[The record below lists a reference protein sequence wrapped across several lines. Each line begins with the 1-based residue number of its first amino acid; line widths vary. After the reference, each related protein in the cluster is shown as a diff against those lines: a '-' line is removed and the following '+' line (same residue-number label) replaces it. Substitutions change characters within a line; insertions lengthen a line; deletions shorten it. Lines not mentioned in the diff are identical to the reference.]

1 MNEFRAAPRSTTL
14 SAFAFA
20 AVMTLATLMGVG
32 QLAQHST
39 ADVQMALATQPAP
52 QA

>member
-1 MNEFRAAPRSTTL
+1 MNDFRTAPRSTPFA
-14 SAFAFA
+14 AFAFA

-39 ADVQMALATQPAP
+39 ADVQMALAA
-52 QA
+52 QAAAQA